1 MSTLVRRPRPSL
13 GWDVNKEGNW
23 LHDGRSVLRPGICP
37 HSHSGSPRR
46 LLTRP
51 SNITHSSHILIASYC
66 LLLLYLLLTLL
77 RPVRLRFTLLSDK
90 RSRLIAPLLAFAYR
104 THARFIALCKPLQKC
119 NSPHPH
125 DFLIKHN
132 CPAN

>member
-1 MSTLVRRPRPSL
+1 MLVSMSTLVQRPRPSL

-51 SNITHSSHILIASYC
+51 NNITHSSHILIVVLSVVSALLNINIAKASAISLPCAFDYRILC
-66 LLLLYLLLTLL
+66 F
-77 RPVRLRFTLLSDK
+77 RP
-90 RSRLIAPLLAFAYR
+90 IAPR
-104 THARFIALCKPLQKC
+104 NSSRPRIIHAGTIFPCKWEAADQR
-119 NSPHPH
+119 
-125 DFLIKHN
+125 
-132 CPAN
+132 